1 MRIGFIQPEEEGSSD
16 AEIGYAEAA
25 EEDDSSGAVTGNAEA
40 AAATE
45 DEEDGSCLLWTWRV
59 FIDFCLVYGF
69 MAIVRDLIDYLRAW

>member
-25 EEDDSSGAVTGNAEA
+25 EEDDSSEAVTGHAE

-45 DEEDGSCLLWTWRV
+45 DEEDGSWLGWAWRV
-59 FIDFCLVYGF
+59 FIDFCLLYGLK
-69 MAIVRDLIDYLRAW
+69 AVVTDLIDYLRAW